1 MNGKGKIRFWDLVFM
16 NVSALYGIRWI
27 AKSTASSFG
36 LGLGSIPMWILFTF
50 IFFVPCALICAEL
63 AATYPRDGGLYEWVK
78 EAYGEKMGFL
88 VSWLNWSS
96 KLFWYSSFLTYLSV
110 NVSYALGKP
119 ELAENKMF
127 VLVFSLIVF
136 NVLSYISTLGMSFG
150 KIFTNIGAL
159 GSTVPTVILIVLAF
173 VAVYGFGIESAS
185 AHTLSNM
192 VPKLN
197 MDGFVA
203 ISAIMF
209 ALAGAETT
217 ANFAT
222 EMDNP
227 KKDFPRAI
235 MVAAAIVSGLYV
247 LGSIA
252 ITMILPTDEITA
264 SQGILQAF
272 AVSTSS
278 IGIGE
283 WFVRLIALGISL
295 SMLGQIILYISS
307 PIKMLFGSVKKG
319 IFPESLTKVNEHNIP
334 VKAVLLQDIL
344 VSAILLG
351 SSLLSSVDAVYNVL
365 VTMTALTSLFPYI
378 LLFASYTK
386 LRKERPNENR
396 PYSMTKD
403 NNKAI
408 MISNAVLVICAI
420 GIVLSAA
427 PVMPSFK
434 ENVIYEIEMIVG
446 SFVIIGI
453 GLALWNRYLA
463 KTGNKAGN

>member
-1 MNGKGKIRFWDLVFM
+1 
-16 NVSALYGIRWI
+16 
-27 AKSTASSFG
+27 
-36 LGLGSIPMWILFTF
+36 
-50 IFFVPCALICAEL
+50 
-63 AATYPRDGGLYEWVK
+63 
-78 EAYGEKMGFL
+78 
-88 VSWLNWSS
+88 
-96 KLFWYSSFLTYLSV
+96 
-110 NVSYALGKP
+110 
-119 ELAENKMF
+119 
-127 VLVFSLIVF
+127 
-136 NVLSYISTLGMSFG
+136 
-150 KIFTNIGAL
+150 
-159 GSTVPTVILIVLAF
+159 
-173 VAVYGFGIESAS
+173 
-185 AHTLSNM
+185 
-192 VPKLN
+192 
-197 MDGFVA
+197 
-203 ISAIMF
+203 
-209 ALAGAETT
+209 
-217 ANFAT
+217 
-222 EMDNP
+222 
-227 KKDFPRAI
+227 
-235 MVAAAIVSGLYV
+235 
-247 LGSIA
+247 
-252 ITMILPTDEITA
+252 
-264 SQGILQAF
+264 
-272 AVSTSS
+272 
-278 IGIGE
+278 
-283 WFVRLIALGISL
+283 
-295 SMLGQIILYISS
+295 MLGQIILYISS